1 MLRYFTAGLLVI
13 ATALTTV
20 VLAQSTP
27 YPPEIDQRFRDIEAV
42 TGTTGVGAG
51 SYGSATYVPTFTVD
65 TRGRLTAAGSVAVS
79 GGSGGTTGVTPGS
92 YGSATYIP
100 TFTVGSTGV
109 LSAAGS
115 TAIGASTVIAVK
127 ANATALSIPNAAL
140 TGVTAWTEVY
150 DTNAAFNATTGV
162 FTVPAG
168 GAGKYAIGG
177 VFSYEISAAGTF
189 RSVRILINGSSVLRV
204 SRGADLPAVPSDN
217 TGSSYY
223 AVENLGV
230 GDTISLDT
238 IQDSGG
244 ALNVA
249 AGEYTTLTIVRLG
262 N

>member
-1 MLRYFTAGLLVI
+1 MLKYFTAGLLVV
-13 ATALTTV
+13 ATAITTV

-79 GGSGGTTGVTPGS
+79 GGSGGTTGVVAGS
-92 YGSATYIP
+92 YGSSSYIP

-115 TAIGASTVIAVK
+115 AAVGLPTALGMK
-127 ANATALSIPNAAL
+127 ANGTAVSIASGSSTA
-140 TGVTAWTEVY
+140 VTTWTESF
-150 DTNAAFNATTGV
+150 DTNAAFNAATGV
-162 FTVPAG
+162 FTVPVG
-168 GAGKYAIGG
+168 QGGKYAIGG
-177 VFSYEISAAGTF
+177 VFSFEISAAGTF
-189 RSVRILINGSSVLRV
+189 RAVRVMVNGSSVLRV

-217 TGSSYY
+217 TGSPFYT
-223 AVENLGV
+223 VETLAA
-230 GDTISLDT
+230 GDTVHLEAVHDT
-238 IQDSGG
+238 G
-244 ALNVA
+244 AGLNVA
-249 AGEYTTLTIVRLG
+249 AGEYTSLSIIKLG